1 MTSAGDNRK
10 QKIIVFQQN
19 GSGNK
24 KIEGLRRYGADR
36 FELVIYNID
45 EALPPVIDDTSEY
58 LPDDVEGDLVL
69 DYLRH
74 NDLSDD
80 LAALCAKKGIP
91 LISSGKKM
99 VGKGVLTPPTCCGL
113 PRHEGLGEYGKSFGA
128 PEFEVD
134 IENGRIKAVRVLR
147 GAPCG
152 ATWDAA
158 QRLIGHPIEDAARK
172 ISLEIQYFC
181 FADPSGWDPI
191 YGKSPLHFAG
201 KMHDKQLQKAID
213 KALAKA
219 KRE

>member
-1 MTSAGDNRK
+1 MSSSTKGRK

-19 GSGNK
+19 GSGK
-24 KIEGLRRYGADR
+24 LKIEGLRKYGADR
-36 FELVIYNID
+36 FELQIYDID
-45 EALPPVIDDTSEY
+45 AELPPVIDDTSAY
-58 LPDDVEGDLVL
+58 LPAELEGDLVL

-80 LAALCAKKGIP
+80 LATLCRNMEIP
-91 LISSGKKM
+91 LIGSGKKI

-113 PRHEGLGEYGKSFGA
+113 ARHDGLGAYGESFGT
-128 PEFEVD
+128 PEFEVE
-134 IENGRIKAVRVLR
+134 IEGDTIVAVRVVR

-158 QRLIGHPIEDAARK
+158 QRLIGHPVADAARK

-181 FADPSGWDPI
+181 FADPSNWDPI

-201 KMHDKQLQKAID
+201 NTHDRQLQKAID
-213 KALAKA
+213 KALEARK
-219 KRE
+219 K